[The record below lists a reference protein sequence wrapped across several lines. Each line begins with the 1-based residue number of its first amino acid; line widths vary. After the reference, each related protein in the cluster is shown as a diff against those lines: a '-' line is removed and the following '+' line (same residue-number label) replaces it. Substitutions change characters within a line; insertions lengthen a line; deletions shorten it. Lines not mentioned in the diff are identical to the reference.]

1 MSGAVQEKTVS
12 LQNGL
17 RMHYYEW
24 PGSGP
29 NLVFLHPS
37 SGYGRMW
44 EWTAEQLGDQFHVF
58 APDQRG
64 HGQTGRP
71 DGDYS
76 AQEYAEDLLQF
87 MEAVG
92 IDRAVIAGQSL
103 GGRVG
108 QVFAA
113 EHPERT
119 IALGLVGGPHLSNF
133 FPTTEAVTSVLA
145 SSQRTLA
152 APTEFASPEA
162 ALDFL
167 RASRPRDAEKALR
180 HRLEHNYVEL
190 PAGGVALRCDNIRV
204 ALGLAHMAD
213 NLRPYAA
220 RVRCPVAILRGASG
234 AELTR
239 EQAERVAGFWPDA
252 RIVDVEGDYALQME
266 NPAGLAQA
274 LMDFVAQT
282 TTI

>member
-1 MSGAVQEKTVS
+1 
-12 LQNGL
+12 
-17 RMHYYEW
+17 MHYYEW
-24 PGSGP
+24 SASGP
-29 NLVFLHPS
+29 NLIFLHPS

-44 EWTAEQLGDQFHVF
+44 EWTAEHLDDQFHVF

-64 HGQTGRP
+64 HGQTDKP

-76 AQEYAEDLLQF
+76 AQEYAEDLLLF
-87 MEAVG
+87 METVG

-113 EHPERT
+113 EHPEKT

-133 FPTTEAVTSVLA
+133 FPTTEAVKSVLA
-145 SSQRTLA
+145 SSQRTLT

-162 ALDFL
+162 ALESL
-167 RASRPRDAEKALR
+167 RTSRPRDSEKALR
-180 HRLEHNYVEL
+180 HRIEHNYVSL
-190 PAGGVALRCDNIRV
+190 PGGGVVLRCDNVRV

-220 RVRCPVAILRGASG
+220 KVRCPVAILRGSRG

-239 EQAERVAGFWPDA
+239 AQAESLVSFWPNA

-266 NPAGLAQA
+266 NPSGLAQA
-274 LMDFVAQT
+274 LMEFIGQT
-282 TTI
+282 APA

>member
-1 MSGAVQEKTVS
+1 MSRSIQENTVTLS
-12 LQNGL
+12 NGL

-29 NLVFLHPS
+29 DLVFLHPS
-37 SGYGRMW
+37 SGYGQMW
-44 EWTAEQLGDQFHVF
+44 EWTAEHLGEFHVY

-64 HGQTGRP
+64 HGQTDKP

-76 AQEYAEDLLQF
+76 AEEYSEDLLLF
-87 MEAVG
+87 METLG

-113 EHPERT
+113 EHPDRT

-133 FPTTEAVTSVLA
+133 FPTTEAVKSVLA
-145 SSQRTLA
+145 SSQRTLT
-152 APTEFASPEA
+152 APIEFPSREV
-162 ALDFL
+162 ALESL
-167 RASRPRDAEKALR
+167 RSARPRDSEKALR
-180 HRLEHNYVEL
+180 HRLEHNYEDL
-190 PAGGVALRCDNIRV
+190 AHGGVALRCDNVRV

-220 RVRCPVAILRGASG
+220 RVTCPVAILRGSSG
-234 AELTR
+234 AELAR
-239 EQAERVAGFWPDA
+239 EQAESMARFWTNA
-252 RIVDVEGDYALQME
+252 RIMDVEGDYALQME

-274 LMDFVAQT
+274 LMDFVAQAT
-282 TTI
+282 PA

>member
-1 MSGAVQEKTVS
+1 
-12 LQNGL
+12 
-17 RMHYYEW
+17 
-24 PGSGP
+24 
-29 NLVFLHPS
+29 
-37 SGYGRMW
+37 MW
-44 EWTAEQLGDQFHVF
+44 EWTAEHLGDQFHVF

-64 HGQTGRP
+64 HGQTDKP

-76 AQEYAEDLLQF
+76 AQEYAEDLLLF
-87 MEAVG
+87 METVG
-92 IDRAVIAGQSL
+92 LDRAVVAGQSL

-113 EHPERT
+113 EHPEKT

-133 FPTTEAVTSVLA
+133 FPTTEAVKSVLG
-145 SSQRTLA
+145 SSQRTLT
-152 APTEFASPEA
+152 APTEFASREA
-162 ALDFL
+162 ALEAL
-167 RASRPRDAEKALR
+167 RTSRPRDSEKVLR
-180 HRLEHNYVEL
+180 HRIEHNYVSL
-190 PAGGVALRCDNIRV
+190 PGGGVALRCDNVRV

-220 RVRCPVAILRGASG
+220 RVRCPVAILRGGSG

-239 EQAERVAGFWPDA
+239 EQAESVVHLWPNA

-274 LMDFVAQT
+274 LMDFVGQT
-282 TTI
+282 APA